1 MFHDVLKN
9 NTPVKC
15 PVVWLDFARV
25 FSLAQALHGAVL
37 MNNYDVSHPNCYDVY
52 KLLLLAT
59 GVHFKRPMGTW
70 CCMISHASSAA
81 CCHMCHRPR
90 VVTCVIDCSFCRQPW
105 RKRTSA
111 RNAAQKH
118 PPEVF
123 ALPQAWWSLQQRD
136 LLRFGSSQ
144 KFLPVILV
152 ICTRKLDL
160 FSASWKH
167 VTNQGWFCPAVPQWF
182 WPSKVTE
189 QQTPWVTGLWRGV
202 SWGFSRRWHPQHIP
216 TPTFWGLISQQL

>member
-1 MFHDVLKN
+1 
-9 NTPVKC
+9 
-15 PVVWLDFARV
+15 
-25 FSLAQALHGAVL
+25 
-37 MNNYDVSHPNCYDVY
+37 MNNYDVSRPNCYDVY

-70 CCMISHASSAA
+70 CCMISHASPAT

-136 LLRFGSSQ
+136 LLRFAPASWVCLAPDGSMLPTKVGSAQPSRSDSGHQRWPSSKHHGSLGCDVVFHADSAGGDIPNTSQ
-144 KFLPVILV
+144 HQRFGGLLTNNNILV
-152 ICTRKLDL
+152 
-160 FSASWKH
+160 
-167 VTNQGWFCPAVPQWF
+167 QQPQII
-182 WPSKVTE
+182 K
-189 QQTPWVTGLWRGV
+189 WRAC
-202 SWGFSRRWHPQHIP
+202 F
-216 TPTFWGLISQQL
+216 L